1 MNLSAFKTAGAAAA
15 AIVISAANAGQVSFT
30 KDDANVAYETADEL
44 VRECTPRHAGTLR
57 GRLAANWL
65 LDHASR
71 CGADVELDTFQ
82 DETPLGR
89 RTFTNVQIEFPGTGT
104 NAAWIV
110 LMSHYDTPATAKQ
123 PCAGANDGAS
133 TSGLLVALAGAIR
146 RSGPHPDNIALVWTD
161 GEECSKAYGPN
172 DGFHGSRR
180 LVNNYR
186 EQGRRVK
193 TAICLDMLGD
203 KDLHIIVPSNSTAI
217 LKKLA
222 IQAAEKAGL
231 KGLLKVD
238 ESLVITD
245 DHTAFQTA
253 GCPAINFIDFEYGPG
268 NSWWHTPE
276 DTMKHVSRESL
287 HKSGRLIAAFLNI
300 LCYGK

>member
-1 MNLSAFKTAGAAAA
+1 MDLSALKNAVFGTLALAAFAAGAGA
-15 AIVISAANAGQVSFT
+15 VSFT
-30 KDDANVAYETADEL
+30 EEDAKIAYETADEF
-44 VRECTPRHAGTLR
+44 VRECTPRHSGTLR
-57 GRLAANWL
+57 GRLAASWL
-65 LDHASR
+65 LDQASR
-71 CGADVELDTFQ
+71 CGVDVELDTFR
-82 DETPLGR
+82 DETPLGE
-89 RTFTNVQIEFPGTGT
+89 RTFTNVQMEFPSTRT

-110 LMSHYDTPATAKQ
+110 IMSHFDTPATATQ
-123 PCAGANDGAS
+123 PCEGANDGAS

-161 GEECSKAYGPN
+161 GEECCKAYGPN
-172 DGFHGSRR
+172 DGFHGSRH

-186 EQGRRVK
+186 EKGRRVK

-203 KDLHIIVPSNSTAI
+203 RDLHVVVPSNTTQI

-222 IQAAEKAGL
+222 VQAAEKAGL

-238 ESLVITD
+238 ESLVVTD

-268 NSWWHTPE
+268 NSWWHTPN
-276 DTMKHVSRESL
+276 DTMKNVSKASL
-287 HKSGRLIAAFLNI
+287 HKSGRLVAAFLNI